1 LRRHEL
7 QAFLASVP
15 PESWDL
21 VVALR
26 EVVRR
31 SAPDAEESLLWGGLS
46 YHRPWI
52 GGRVKGAVCQINAVG
67 GEVRLEFI
75 HGVRLDDPRK
85 LLRGDRLSKRYVPI
99 RSVADARRPEIA
111 ELIEGAATLELPD
124 IG

>member
-1 LRRHEL
+1 MRRHEL

-15 PESWDL
+15 PEARE
-21 VVALR
+21 VAVALR

-31 SAPDAEESLLWGGLS
+31 AAPDAEESLLWGTLS

-52 GGRVKGAVCQINAVG
+52 GGRVKGAVCQINVVR

-85 LLRGDRLSKRYVPI
+85 LCAETASPSAMCRFAPSQRPGDR
-99 RSVADARRPEIA
+99 RSRS
-111 ELIEGAATLELPD
+111 
-124 IG
+124 

>member
-15 PESWDL
+15 PEARE
-21 VVALR
+21 VAVALR

-31 SAPDAEESLLWGGLS
+31 RAPDAEESLLWGGLS

-52 GGRVKGAVCQINAVG
+52 GGRVKGAVCQINVVR

-75 HGVRLDDPRK
+75 HGVRLDDSRK

-99 RSVADARRPEIA
+99 RSVAEARRPEIA
-111 ELIEGAATLELPD
+111 ELIEEARTLELPD

>member
-1 LRRHEL
+1 LQRHEL
-7 QAFLASVP
+7 QAFLASIQ
-15 PESWDL
+15 PETREL
-21 VVALR
+21 AVALR

-31 SAPDAEESLLWGGLS
+31 SAPDAGESLLWGGLS

-52 GGRVKGAVCQINAVG
+52 GGRVKGAVCQINVVR
-67 GEVRLEFI
+67 GEVRIEFI

-111 ELIEGAATLELPD
+111 ELIEEASTLELPD